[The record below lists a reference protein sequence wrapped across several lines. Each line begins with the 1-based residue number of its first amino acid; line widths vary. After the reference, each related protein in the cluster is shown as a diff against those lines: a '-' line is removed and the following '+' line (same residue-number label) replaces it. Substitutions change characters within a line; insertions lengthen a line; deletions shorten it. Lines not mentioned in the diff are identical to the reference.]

1 MKNILKLTM
10 LLRNRLNTPPPL
22 PVYSS
27 LKGRIKAKYVLTPID
42 IRLITNL
49 LTDIKLAF
57 TLKLD
62 KINGSN
68 VQPCN
73 IALDTYTYCQLTNVK
88 V

>member
-10 LLRNRLNTPPPL
+10 LLRNRLNTPPP

-27 LKGRIKAKYVLTPID
+27 LKGRIKAKYELTPID

-49 LTDIKLAF
+49 LTDIKLAI

-73 IALDTYTYCQLTNVK
+73 IALDTYT
-88 V
+88 